1 MIKLSFS
8 DFEFKTDGIVS
19 KGHATATIKYFIGHK
34 WGEVSKKKF
43 KTKVSYKPGDKY
55 NLDKAYQIIKAKL
68 EQYAYKWAANEA
80 QKEINNINKE
90 YRYLK
95 DFVDKANH
103 IVVHNTG
110 YIVELDEN
118 RAKA

>member
-8 DFEFKTDGIVS
+8 GFKFNTDGIVS
-19 KGHATATIKYFIGHK
+19 KGRIIATIKYFTGKEWDNIGFK
-34 WGEVSKKKF
+34 EF

-68 EQYAYKWAANEA
+68 EQNAYKWA
-80 QKEINNINKE
+80 
-90 YRYLK
+90 
-95 DFVDKANH
+95 DKANH
-103 IVVHNTG
+103 VILHNTG

-118 RAKA
+118 KAKA

>member
-8 DFEFKTDGIVS
+8 DFEFKTDGIAS
-19 KGHATATIKYFIGHK
+19 RGHITATIKYFIGHK
-34 WGEVSKKKF
+34 WGEVGKKKF

-68 EQYAYKWAANEA
+68 EQNAYKWAANEA

-95 DFVDKANH
+95 DFIDKANN
-103 IVVHNTG
+103 VTLHNHK
-110 YIVELDEN
+110 YICDLLDI
-118 RAKA
+118 KL